1 MVRTQLL
8 GRPRSQV
15 SSPGS
20 EDRSV
25 VAARLHADVQPCR
38 PRESWSYA
46 CTGGDRPGPGDRSI
60 RPSSTRAPPCALAGL
75 SLQGPPIPP
84 RTPARPGAQLAVSRG
99 QAGGLHIFPGRK
111 KEEAAG
117 GRSQQQDP
125 GSIRNGPC
133 PSTQSG
139 SSADTAL
146 GRQQWRVCQH
156 LFYRSPSELAA
167 CTALVRTD

>member
-46 CTGGDRPGPGDRSI
+46 CTGTALRLGRSFTTRPAHPTTYARTAGRAASSVQGTSRWPPYLPRPEKGRSGRGP
-60 RPSSTRAPPCALAGL
+60 
-75 SLQGPPIPP
+75 
-84 RTPARPGAQLAVSRG
+84 
-99 QAGGLHIFPGRK
+99 
-111 KEEAAG
+111 AASG

-133 PSTQSG
+133 PSIQG
-139 SSADTAL
+139 PGRPSADTVL
-146 GRQQWRVCQH
+146 SRQQCI
-156 LFYRSPSELAA
+156 YRSPSEAVLG
-167 CTALVRTD
+167 